1 MKLDMAGTGAQ
12 RKKPFA
18 LLREICAEGDWK
30 CLLSAFIWGAGCF
43 CYRQWIKGAI
53 YLLLEAAFILFFV
66 FFGGEALVGFFTLG
80 VQEANPWFG
89 IEGDNSIT
97 MLIWGIFAIIMIV
110 VAVMVAWAS
119 VKSTYYAQCRVKK
132 GEKPETFRQTL
143 ANLLDK
149 NFYKTALFLPVISVC
164 VFNILP
170 IVFMILIAFTNYGG
184 DIVPPKLVD
193 WIGLANFVKLFNL
206 SEFSSTLF
214 KILEWNVMWA
224 VMATA

>member
-110 VAVMVAWAS
+110 VAVMVGGTHPGVSAGHKRRPR
-119 VKSTYYAQCRVKK
+119 VHNLVHPLCRHSSAVC
-132 GEKPETFRQTL
+132 
-143 ANLLDK
+143 
-149 NFYKTALFLPVISVC
+149 LP
-164 VFNILP
+164 
-170 IVFMILIAFTNYGG
+170 
-184 DIVPPKLVD
+184 
-193 WIGLANFVKLFNL
+193 
-206 SEFSSTLF
+206 
-214 KILEWNVMWA
+214 
-224 VMATA
+224 

>member
-12 RKKPFA
+12 RKKPCRLVARNMRRRRLEMSVFRLYMGRPDVFA
-18 LLREICAEGDWK
+18 TGNGSRVPYICCWKRHSSCFLSFLAEK
-30 CLLSAFIWGAGCF
+30 
-43 CYRQWIKGAI
+43 R
-53 YLLLEAAFILFFV
+53 
-66 FFGGEALVGFFTLG
+66 LVGFFTLG

-170 IVFMILIAFTNYGG
+170 IVFYDPHRVLRITAGISSLRN
-184 DIVPPKLVD
+184 
-193 WIGLANFVKLFNL
+193 
-206 SEFSSTLF
+206 SSTG
-214 KILEWNVMWA
+214 
-224 VMATA
+224 